1 MSKQAAVITLSPE
14 EDSMLRQW
22 VRAGTTEQRLAER
35 AQIVLWASQGQSTVQ
50 IAHSLRTRPARV
62 SKWRQRFARHRLE
75 GLQDGPRSGKP
86 RRYDSNT
93 EKRLLKQ
100 LDQPPPAG
108 HSTWTG
114 HLLAQALGDVSEDQ
128 VWRALRQHGISLR
141 RRRSWCISTNP
152 AFAPKAAD
160 IIGLY
165 LQPPE
170 NALVLAVD
178 EKPSIQALE
187 RAQGWIRLP
196 NGKALTGFSHCY
208 TRHGTTTLFA
218 ALDVATGQVK
228 TGHYSRRRPRQFM
241 KNMNEIVA
249 NNPQRKIHVILENVK
264 TGHYSRRRRREVL
277 DFMNEIVADH
287 PQRQIHVILDNLNT
301 HKPKQDRW
309 VQRHPQV
316 HFHYTPT
323 YASWLN
329 QVECWFS
336 ILSRRALR
344 HASFTSPRQLREAID
359 RFVETYNQAA
369 APLEWKKAVVHPTT
383 PKRYYANIC
392 N

>member
-1 MSKQAAVITLSPE
+1 MSRRAAVISLDAE
-14 EDSMLRQW
+14 EDKILRQW
-22 VRAGTTEQRLAER
+22 LRAGTTEQRMTER
-35 AQIVLWASQGQSTVQ
+35 AQIVLLASQGQSTVQ
-50 IAHSLRTRPARV
+50 IADSLRTRPARV

-75 GLQDGPRSGKP
+75 GLQDGARSGKP
-86 RRYDSNT
+86 RRYDSST
-93 EKRLLKQ
+93 EKRVLKQ
-100 LDQPPPAG
+100 LDQPPPPG

-114 HLLAQALGDVSEDQ
+114 SLLARALGDVSEDQ
-128 VWRALRQHGISLR
+128 VWRILRRHGISLR
-141 RRRSWCISTNP
+141 RRRSWCISTDP

-196 NGKALTGFSHCY
+196 DGKALTGFSHCY

-218 ALDVATGQVK
+218 ALDVASGQVK
-228 TGHYSRRRPRQFM
+228 TGHY
-241 KNMNEIVA
+241 A
-249 NNPQRKIHVILENVK
+249 
-264 TGHYSRRRRREVL
+264 RRRRREFL
-277 DFMNEIVADH
+277 DFMNEVVADH
-287 PQRQIHVILDNLNT
+287 PDRELHVVLDNLNT
-301 HKPKQDRW
+301 HKPKTDRW
-309 VQRHPQV
+309 LSRHRHV

-336 ILSRRALR
+336 ILTRQALQG
-344 HASFTSPRQLREAID
+344 ASFTSPLQLRKAID
-359 RFVETYNQAA
+359 QFVTVYNQTA
-369 APLEWKKAVVHPTT
+369 APFEWRKALVHPTAL
-383 PKRYYANIC
+383 KRHYANLR

>member
-14 EDSMLRQW
+14 EEKMLHQW
-22 VRAGTTEQRLAER
+22 LRAGTTEQRLIER
-35 AQIVLWASQGQSTVQ
+35 AQMILWASQGQSTVQ
-50 IAHSLRTRPARV
+50 IAGSLRTRAARV
-62 SKWRQRFARHRLE
+62 SKWRQRFAHHRLE
-75 GLQDGPRSGKP
+75 GLQDGLRSGKP
-86 RRYDSNT
+86 RRYDAST

-100 LDQPPPAG
+100 LDQPPPPG

-128 VWRALRQHGISLR
+128 VWRVLRQHGISLR
-141 RRRSWCISTNP
+141 RRRSWCISTDP

-218 ALDVATGQVK
+218 ALDVASGQVK
-228 TGHYSRRRPRQFM
+228 TGHY
-241 KNMNEIVA
+241 A
-249 NNPQRKIHVILENVK
+249 
-264 TGHYSRRRRREVL
+264 RRRRREFL
-277 DFMNEIVADH
+277 AFMNEVVAEH
-287 PQRQIHVILDNLNT
+287 AGRELHVVLDNLST
-301 HKPKQDRW
+301 HKPKTDGWLR
-309 VQRHPQV
+309 RHPSV

-336 ILSRRALR
+336 ILSRQAL
-344 HASFTSPRQLREAID
+344 HGASFTSPLELRRAID
-359 RFVETYNQAA
+359 QFVTVYNQTAC
-369 APLEWKKAVVHPTT
+369 PFEWRKAVVHPTA
-383 PKRYYANIC
+383 PKRYYSHLRN
-392 N
+392 